1 MPNFNKEK
9 YIGKAIQSV
18 LKQSYKNWKLFIIDD
33 NSSDNSREVILNYK
47 KDKRIKFFFLKK
59 NKGPSYCRNLAI
71 KKSKSKFVAFLDSD
85 DYWMT
90 NKLKTQ
96 IKYMIKNKY
105 SFTFT
110 DYVPIL
116 YYKNIKKLKK
126 TIITSKLNFENFINN
141 SSINTSTMILERK
154 YIKGVKFRNLKLM
167 EDYIYHHNLVLM
179 ILAFKIILAKLN

>member
-1 MPNFNKEK
+1 MFSSNKNIDIIMPNFNKEK
-9 YIGKAIQSV
+9 YIGNAIQSV

-47 KDKRIKFFFLKK
+47 KDKTIKFFFLKK

-116 YYKNIKKLKK
+116 YYKNIKM
-126 TIITSKLNFENFINN
+126 II
-141 SSINTSTMILERK
+141 RK
-154 YIKGVKFRNLKLM
+154 
-167 EDYIYHHNLVLM
+167 
-179 ILAFKIILAKLN
+179 